1 MTGAILTLPPGLRDA
16 YIALPSPGI
25 GRNCFGSTQDGSDLA
40 GTNLIERL
48 ENELVAQT
56 AALDS
61 LLNAGGKRGRKQ
73 AALPLTPNQVGS
85 AGHQVRCA
93 AVVHS

>member
-1 MTGAILTLPPGLRDA
+1 M
-16 YIALPSPGI
+16 
-25 GRNCFGSTQDGSDLA
+25 A

-48 ENELVAQT
+48 EHELVAQT

-73 AALPLTPNQVGS
+73 AHLPLTPNQVGLLI
-85 AGHQVRCA
+85 AINCA
-93 AVVHS
+93 VLQQCLLADASH